1 MHRILVASLL
11 AAALVALP
19 GCTWLWAAG
28 SSNGGAAAEE
38 QARADIRE
46 ATPAIEAY
54 GADNGTYAGVTV
66 SGLRTTYD
74 VRVPDVGIVV
84 TSRDSYCVESDV
96 DGLTYSRNGL
106 HAEVRPGPCPP
117 PPATAPPARPAVANQ
132 LRTIVVAMEAR
143 LARTGSFAGV
153 TEASLAHMVRGLRP
167 LRVVYA
173 DRLGYCVEMTG
184 DGYTYAARGPGGDV
198 SVGRCGAAR

>member
-1 MHRILVASLL
+1 VHRILVASLL
-11 AAALVALP
+11 AAPLVALP

-28 SSNGGAAAEE
+28 SSSGGAAAEE
-38 QARADIRE
+38 RARSDIRE

-54 GADNGTYAGVTV
+54 RPDNGTYAGVTV

-96 DGLTYSRNGL
+96 DGLAYSRNGL
-106 HAEVRPGPCPP
+106 HAEIRPGPCPA
-117 PPATAPPARPAVANQ
+117 PPATAPPARPAVANHP
-132 LRTIVVAMEAR
+132 RTVVVVMDAR
-143 LARTGSFAGV
+143 LARTGSFAGL
-153 TEASLAHMVRGLRP
+153 TEASLAHMVPGLRP

-173 DRLGYCVEMTG
+173 DRLGYCIEMTG
-184 DGYTYAARGPGGDV
+184 DGYSYAARGPSGDV
-198 SVGRCGAAR
+198 DVGRCGAAR